1 MDVSGGESKA
11 WCYKEQYHI
20 GTGTVMYMSQCK
32 LGVVKQM
39 SRVNIDILEISEL
52 KCMGMGEFNSD
63 DNYI

>member
-1 MDVSGGESKA
+1 
-11 WCYKEQYHI
+11 
-20 GTGTVMYMSQCK
+20 MYMSQCK

-52 KCMGMGEFNSD
+52 KCMVMGEFNSD